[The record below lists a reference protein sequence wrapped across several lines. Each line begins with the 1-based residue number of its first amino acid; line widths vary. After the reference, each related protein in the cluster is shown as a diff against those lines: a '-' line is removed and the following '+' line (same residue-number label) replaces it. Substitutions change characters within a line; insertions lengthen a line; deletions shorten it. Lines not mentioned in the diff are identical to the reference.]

1 MAVIE
6 TGALF
11 KSLRFDG
18 IDSRDFGVYIT
29 GEAVFNAPE
38 RDVEMVTIPGRNG
51 AYALDK
57 GRFNNITV
65 TYPAGLFQQDAADFA
80 EAISD
85 FRNALC
91 SRVGYC
97 RLEDDY
103 HTDEFRLAIFKSGL
117 EVTPDNLKAGEFS
130 ISFECKPQRF
140 LTSGE
145 EETVVRT
152 AITPRTLHN
161 PSPFPASP
169 LLYFSEDNTL
179 TLGDGTIEVADS
191 GVPLGDITLW
201 QAQALAPGTS
211 TTATLDFDA
220 THLNTGDGMT
230 LGDTAITYGFRTSAT
245 SPKPTGVTITNESG
259 DPEVTSSTDY
269 LTVTFR
275 GDAVTNRFVYGT
287 AKTISKTF
295 TATVALSNGSSSR
308 AINFSLSI
316 AYDGATTFTFTRNY
330 WGPTSY
336 RPLAGSAPEW
346 EVGALIGDSTQ
357 TNPAG
362 VWIDTELGYAW
373 SEIGGEKISMNDRVT
388 FSGAELPTIPSGDS
402 TASVTTTT
410 TDGVTII
417 PRWWKI

>member
-1 MAVIE
+1 MAIIE
-6 TGALF
+6 TGAIF

-18 IDSRDFGVYIT
+18 VDSRDYGVYIT
-29 GEAVFNAPE
+29 GEAVYNAPE
-38 RDVEMVTIPGRNG
+38 RDVEMVVIPGRNG

-65 TYPAGLFQQDAADFA
+65 TYPAGLFQQNETDFKTA
-80 EAISD
+80 LSD

-91 SRVGYC
+91 SRVGYK

-103 HTDEFRLAIFKSGL
+103 HTDEFRLAVYKGGL
-117 EVTPDNLKAGEFS
+117 EVTPANLEAGEFA
-130 ISFECKPQRF
+130 ITFECKPQRF

-145 EETVVRT
+145 AEIVVKS
-152 AITPRTLHN
+152 AITPRSLHN
-161 PSPFPASP
+161 TTLFPASP
-169 LLYFSEDNTL
+169 LIYFSEDNTL
-179 TLGDGTIEVADS
+179 TIGENTIEVADS

-201 QAQALAPGTS
+201 NAQTLSPGTS
-211 TTATLDFDA
+211 TTVTMAFDA
-220 THLNTGDGMT
+220 SHLNTGDGIT
-230 LGDTAITYGFRTSAT
+230 LEDTAITYGFRTSAT
-245 SPKPTGVTITNESG
+245 SPKPTGVTITNETG
-259 DPEVTSSTDY
+259 DPDVTASTDY
-269 LTVTFR
+269 LVVTFR
-275 GDAVTNRFVYGT
+275 GDAVTNRFAYGT
-287 AKTISKTF
+287 AKTVNKTF
-295 TATVALSNGSSSR
+295 TATVTLSNGSSK

-346 EVGALIGDSTQ
+346 NVGTLVGDSTK

-362 VWIDTELGYAW
+362 IWIDTELGYAW

-388 FSGAELPTIPSGDS
+388 FSGADLPTIPPGDTLAQVS
-402 TASVTTTT
+402 TTT